1 MKKTIKRKAGRV
13 ATPDFIATFPPNP
26 RELSIYRDAYTDD
39 DPPLQLDESECIAM
53 KNAVV
58 YRSTNKSLRDDAS
71 KQQQIVPIAAPA
83 PQHVNQQQMA
93 FMHLMQNFAAFM
105 SGGAASSS
113 SSAAGNLTNFQ
124 MSGRQ
129 QAPQHALPAVPGLP
143 ALPAPSPEE
152 THQVKD
158 TPTPPQAHGAR
169 VETTPPQA
177 EVTPPCRRGQLSLF
191 TPEEQAKRV
200 QEAFEARESV
210 KMMKRPSKS
219 PASTPKPKA
228 AKKAKAKASGK
239 KHAWLGDFETITD
252 RLCAGIPGCSK
263 CSGATNGCAE
273 CRERIRKYKAQSM
286 G

>member
-1 MKKTIKRKAGRV
+1 
-13 ATPDFIATFPPNP
+13 
-26 RELSIYRDAYTDD
+26 
-39 DPPLQLDESECIAM
+39 M

-71 KQQQIVPIAAPA
+71 KLQQVVPIAAPA

-124 MSGRQ
+124 MCGRQ

-210 KMMKRPSKS
+210 KMISALLRVQHRHQSPKPPKRPRLRLL
-219 PASTPKPKA
+219 ARNM
-228 AKKAKAKASGK
+228 
-239 KHAWLGDFETITD
+239 LGWGTLRPSQT
-252 RLCAGIPGCSK
+252 
-263 CSGATNGCAE
+263 GCAQGFLAAQNAPVQRMVVPSVVSGSE
-273 CRERIRKYKAQSM
+273 STKLRVWVEWSAHEVKGERGITQHAGHKGARRAAVMRSVLTL
-286 G
+286 